1 MLLTWWR
8 KNSSSGLPRR
18 RETYNI
24 QVILVDQP
32 RCLPRSNLN
41 FLDRQLVDAVA
52 LQEEVLINAPRS
64 LATTSI
70 FYCSALEMSLF
81 TLVRFRVNR
90 KTSLLRTI
98 LIANQAPSFLQD

>member
-1 MLLTWWR
+1 MT
-8 KNSSSGLPRR
+8 
-18 RETYNI
+18 
-24 QVILVDQP
+24 LVDQP

-41 FLDRQLVDAVA
+41 LLDRQLVDAVA
-52 LQEEVLINAPRS
+52 LQEEVMIYALRS
-64 LATTSI
+64 LATTSL

-98 LIANQAPSFLQD
+98 LIVNRAPSFLQD